1 MSYIVALEL
10 GQPSDSSALAV
21 VGTPTLRV
29 ARWDVRSAVWTND
42 EPDSFDYG
50 RAHYFT
56 SHVPIFTTP
65 DGKETEDHPPLV
77 HELRHLDRWRAE
89 PYPRLVDR
97 TREVLARLPDGTPLV
112 LDVTAVGAAVVGL
125 FDALRPDLVRIVAA
139 GAETRD
145 GRTTR
150 VPKRD
155 LVGALA
161 VLFETGRLRIAA
173 GLPHVSVLT
182 TELRR
187 FRARVGPAPESAD
200 DWRDRDEDD
209 LVLAVALAAWH
220 AERHAHVPGAWSV
233 GEPEMSWGAT
243 F

>member
-1 MSYIVALEL
+1 MSFILALEI

-21 VGTPTLRV
+21 VETPTLAV
-29 ARWDVRSAVWTND
+29 ARWDVRSDVWTND

-50 RAHYFT
+50 RAHYST
-56 SHVPIFTTP
+56 SHVPIFVAP
-65 DGKETEDHPPLV
+65 DGTETEDHPPLV
-77 HELRHLDRWRAE
+77 HDLRHLDRWRAE
-89 PYPRLVDR
+89 PYPRIVER
-97 TREVLARLPDGTPLV
+97 ARAVLGRLPDGTPV
-112 LDVTAVGAAVVGL
+112 ILDATAIGASVVRL
-125 FDALRPDLVRIVAA
+125 FDPLRPDLVRIVAA
-139 GAETRD
+139 GEETRD
-145 GRTTR
+145 GRTVR

-161 VLFETGRLRIAA
+161 VLFETGRLRIAS
-173 GLPHVSVLT
+173 GLPFAETLS

-187 FRARVGPAPESAD
+187 FRARVGTAPDASD
-200 DWRDRDEDD
+200 DWRERDEDD

-220 AERHAHVPGAWSV
+220 AERHAHAPAAWSV